1 MALWTLIGGLLGY
14 FLTQLLKEQ
23 QKADKGRNLSWGDIM
38 LRDAE
43 SIFVSSLVT
52 STDDLGAFKSMLSPL
67 TDWTPPSFRML
78 TNIWNDGCAVITG
91 DKDFSKAVINNIGVL
106 RQTRNFWYD
115 ASEAVESAIE

>member
-52 STDDLGAFKSMLSPL
+52 STDDLGAFESMLSPL

-115 ASEAVESAIE
+115 ASEAVESVIE

>member
-1 MALWTLIGGLLGY
+1 MIGGLLGY

-52 STDDLGAFKSMLSPL
+52 STDDLGAFESMLSPL

>member
-1 MALWTLIGGLLGY
+1 MALWTLIGGLLRY

-52 STDDLGAFKSMLSPL
+52 STDDLGAFESMLSPL

-106 RQTRNFWYD
+106 RQTRNFWYG

>member
-52 STDDLGAFKSMLSPL
+52 STDDLGAFESMLSPL

>member
-1 MALWTLIGGLLGY
+1 
-14 FLTQLLKEQ
+14 
-23 QKADKGRNLSWGDIM
+23 
-38 LRDAE
+38 
-43 SIFVSSLVT
+43 
-52 STDDLGAFKSMLSPL
+52 
-67 TDWTPPSFRML
+67 ML

>member
-1 MALWTLIGGLLGY
+1 
-14 FLTQLLKEQ
+14 
-23 QKADKGRNLSWGDIM
+23 M

-52 STDDLGAFKSMLSPL
+52 STDDLGAFESMLSPL

-106 RQTRNFWYD
+106 KQTRNFWYD

>member
-52 STDDLGAFKSMLSPL
+52 STDDLGAFESMLSPL

-91 DKDFSKAVINNIGVL
+91 DKDFSKAVINNISVL

>member
-52 STDDLGAFKSMLSPL
+52 STDDLGAFEPMLSPL

>member
-1 MALWTLIGGLLGY
+1 MALWTLIGGLLGH
-14 FLTQLLKEQ
+14 FLIQLLKEQ

-52 STDDLGAFKSMLSPL
+52 STDDLGAFESMLSPL
-67 TDWTPPSFRML
+67 TDWTPPSLRML

>member
-1 MALWTLIGGLLGY
+1 MALWTLIGSLLGY
-14 FLTQLLKEQ
+14 FLIQLLKEQ

>member
-1 MALWTLIGGLLGY
+1 MH
-14 FLTQLLKEQ
+14 
-23 QKADKGRNLSWGDIM
+23 
-38 LRDAE
+38 
-43 SIFVSSLVT
+43 
-52 STDDLGAFKSMLSPL
+52 SPL
-67 TDWTPPSFRML
+67 TDWTPNSFRIL